1 MIARERD
8 DAPVIEYDPYMPE
21 IKEDPLPI
29 YARMRAECPIY
40 PVERFDAWA
49 LTRFED
55 IWSVCENGAYFSSAN
70 GNQGLDLLERRPS
83 SLQTVASMDGD
94 AHRRLRKALFP
105 HFGPRAARRLSLAV
119 RGWARECI
127 EAQIPAGRIDAVR
140 DYAQQIA
147 VRVSCTISGLP
158 VEDCDLLLD
167 LVQRFFTRVEG
178 TEGFAAEGQKAVVGL
193 WDYLE
198 AASRDRRA
206 SGREG
211 GDALDTLT
219 QFRDEAGELLS
230 DERIARHLL
239 LLVVG
244 ATETLPKV
252 FASALLRLAEHPD
265 QRRELRRDPSLI
277 PAALH
282 EVLRFDTPTQWL
294 GRTVIRDYELRG
306 YTFRVG
312 QPVLMIFPSA
322 NRDALEFNE
331 PDRFDIHRN
340 APRILSFGHDAHRCL
355 GNHMAQ
361 MEGRVL
367 LEELLVR
374 FPDYEVLGEE
384 LLRPATEFV
393 QGYSHFPIAFR
404 A

>member
-1 MIARERD
+1 LRNSQ
-8 DAPVIEYDPYMPE
+8 DAFVIEYDPYMPE
-21 IKEDPLPI
+21 IKEDPLPV

-40 PVERFDAWA
+40 RVKRFDAWA
-49 LTRFED
+49 LTRFQD
-55 IWSVCENGAYFSSAN
+55 IWTVCEDGAYFSSAN
-70 GNQGLDLLERRPS
+70 GNQDLNLLEGRPS
-83 SLQTVASMDGD
+83 SLQTLASLDGET
-94 AHRRLRKALFP
+94 HRRLRKALFP
-105 HFGPRAARRLSLAV
+105 HFGPRSARELSVAV
-119 RGWARECI
+119 RAWARECI
-127 EAQIPAGRIDAVR
+127 EARRPAGHIDAVR
-140 DYAQQIA
+140 EYAQQIA
-147 VRVSCTISGLP
+147 VRVSCRISGLP
-158 VEDCDLLLD
+158 VEDGDLLLD
-167 LVQRFFTRVEG
+167 LVHRFFARVEG
-178 TEGFAAEGQKAVVGL
+178 TEGMASEGEKAMLGL

-206 SGREG
+206 SGRKG

-219 QFRDEAGELLS
+219 LFRDEEGQLLG

-265 QRRELRRDPSLI
+265 QRRELCRDLSGI
-277 PAALH
+277 PMAFR

-294 GRTVIRDYELRG
+294 GRTVVREYELRG
-306 YTFRVG
+306 HKFRVG
-312 QPVLMIFPSA
+312 QPVLMLFPSA
-322 NRDALEFNE
+322 NRDALEFEE

-340 APRILSFGHDAHRCL
+340 APRILTFGHDAHRCL

-367 LEELLVR
+367 LEELLAG
-374 FPDYEVLGEE
+374 FPEYEVLSDQ
-384 LLRPATEFV
+384 LVRPATEFV